1 MKKILFSITLFF
13 TFNCFTQT
21 QTTSFQDW
29 YFTEHKNSLI
39 IGTDSGKSVK
49 NCDFDSMALDLMFG
63 KTGNKAPAIF
73 TGENLYTNYEGE
85 DIMVEMIIKDS
96 SGNYSDRISFTS
108 DNWKGDSGKY
118 FLQIL
123 ADNQPINNFLFDYFV
138 GDKMDE
144 DPEDV
149 FIQTTFK
156 NEVKVFKFSLKG
168 FKASLLHLGEMKDK
182 FENPFDN

>member
-21 QTTSFQDW
+21 QSTPFQDW
-29 YFTEHKNSLI
+29 YFSEHNNSLI
-39 IGTDSGKSVK
+39 IGTGSGKCVK
-49 NCDFDSMALDLMFG
+49 NCDFDSMVLDFMFG
-63 KTGNKAPAIF
+63 KTGNKTPAIF
-73 TGENLYTNYEGE
+73 TGENLYKNYEGK

-108 DNWKGDSGKY
+108 DNFKLDSGKY

-144 DPEDV
+144 DSEDV